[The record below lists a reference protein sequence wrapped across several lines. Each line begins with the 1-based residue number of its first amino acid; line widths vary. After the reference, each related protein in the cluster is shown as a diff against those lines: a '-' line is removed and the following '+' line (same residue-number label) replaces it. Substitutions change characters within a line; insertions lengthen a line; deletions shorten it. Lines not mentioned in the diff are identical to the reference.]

1 MLLAISKADLLDEI
15 LMAQMSKEIDVPM
28 PYLFISG
35 VSGYG
40 LDALKDKIWA
50 MINDL

>member
-28 PYLFISG
+28 PYLLFL
-35 VSGYG
+35 VFPDMAWMPLKTRYG
-40 LDALKDKIWA
+40 Q
-50 MINDL
+50 